1 MRCRTSLEGGASGTN
16 ANANPPRTAMSA
28 PNGVPLCVGA
38 VLSTQH
44 QTFAKVLARLP
55 ARKRVSATHWG
66 SAQRCTSTCFGSWTP
81 TASPT
86 SPSHLSH
93 TSKPKQACELYG
105 LVHNKLRAH
114 VASCTRFAHLMT
126 KLIWRCHEQ
135 LQCASGPRI
144 KLASQL
150 CVPPLLTTDT
160 APHSS
165 VPTCMRAPHSRSLGP
180 GPPQS
185 STPAA
190 LIVNA
195 PKYEPRDVGGPEA
208 ADRATEVHLQSNKL
222 QAESAMRPRK
232 AL

>member
-1 MRCRTSLEGGASGTN
+1 
-16 ANANPPRTAMSA
+16 MSA

-55 ARKRVSATHWG
+55 ARKRVSAMHWG

-126 KLIWRCHEQ
+126 KL
-135 LQCASGPRI
+135 
-144 KLASQL
+144 KLAVSRAASMRIRPSYQAGKPALRATAVNDGHDTSQL
-150 CVPPLLTTDT
+150 
-160 APHSS
+160 
-165 VPTCMRAPHSRSLGP
+165 RADLHARAAFAQLGARAATVEHTGCSYRARS
-180 GPPQS
+180 Q
-185 STPAA
+185 
-190 LIVNA
+190 I
-195 PKYEPRDVGGPEA
+195 
-208 ADRATEVHLQSNKL
+208 
-222 QAESAMRPRK
+222 
-232 AL
+232 